1 MKKLIA
7 GMLIAVMALS
17 TAVPVA
23 QAKNPERGG
32 VVGFFTGCCLGMRAG
47 GDYNEGKSSHWREWC
62 RVIPYVGLIFAIWDG
77 IEAAGGTTTADYA
90 EQYGSTY
97 F

>member
-1 MKKLIA
+1 MKKIVA
-7 GMLIAVMALS
+7 GVLVAAMVLTVAAPI
-17 TAVPVA
+17 A
-23 QAKNPERGG
+23 QAKNAERGG

-77 IEAAGGTTTADYA
+77 IEGAQGMTTAEYA
-90 EQYGSTY
+90 ETYGSTY